1 MQFEKLDKSKHDRK
15 SFDCGVVDLNLYL
28 QKIANQDQKRSLSKV
43 YVLAENSHIIG
54 YYSISTHSVSRDSL
68 PDDMRLFGAW

>member
-28 QKIANQDQKRSLSKV
+28 QKIANQDQIIKCISNVFTQS
-43 YVLAENSHIIG
+43 VLCVGTPANNTLVAG
-54 YYSISTHSVSRDSL
+54 TYFLDFKSVTS
-68 PDDMRLFGAW
+68 